1 MKENKMK
8 KTLLLAILGTL
19 ACGFTTATAQ
29 DAPPQNPPPG
39 GHQMRGPGGPAG
51 GPPAI
56 MAALDAN
63 HDGVIDAKEIANA
76 SAALATLDKNGEG
89 KLTQDEFAGGRR
101 GGMPQLP
108 KELLEKYDI
117 DKDGQLSETERA
129 ALHKDIQDGKV
140 QPPAMGHEP
149 GQGPG
154 QGHRGPG
161 GPRGPQARPT
171 SE

>member
-1 MKENKMK
+1 M
-8 KTLLLAILGTL
+8 
-19 ACGFTTATAQ
+19 GFSSAQPATTAP
-29 DAPPQNPPPG
+29 DRFK
-39 GHQMRGPGGPAG
+39 HF
-51 GPPAI
+51 
-56 MAALDAN
+56 
-63 HDGVIDAKEIANA
+63 
-76 SAALATLDKNGEG
+76 DKNGDG

-101 GGMPQLP
+101 GGKPQLP

-140 QPPAMGHEP
+140 QPPAMGQEP